1 MSMYNYKARN
11 VSGQLLQGTIEADN
25 EKALASK
32 LSTQGLMLIKSEE
45 LKKKTAFKESMSR
58 FKKVS
63 LKSLSI
69 FARQFSTMIDA
80 GVSLVK
86 CLDVLAQQTEDEKL
100 RGILREV
107 RKDVEDGST
116 LANAFN
122 KHKQV
127 FGELFINLVH
137 AGEVGGVLDEVMQ
150 RLASFFESEQ
160 KIRSKVKSAM
170 TYPAV
175 ILFIAVAVVIFLVA
189 FVLPTFV
196 TMFEGMEVT
205 LPAPTRMLLWISGA
219 MRSYWYLFIVGAI
232 IFGVSFSRFIGTPTG
247 KNLLDRFIL
256 KFPVFGPLIR
266 KIAISR
272 FARTLSTLLSSGV
285 PVLQALDVVARAAG
299 NNVVAEA
306 ILKARASIREGE
318 SIASPLSE
326 TEIFPPMVTQ
336 MISVGEETGNLD
348 TMLGKIADF
357 YDLEIETT
365 VGALTSLLEPL
376 LMVAMGFIVG
386 FIVISMFLPLFNL
399 VGALGQGK

>member
-1 MSMYNYKARN
+1 MGMFNYKART
-11 VSGQLLQGTIEADN
+11 VSGQLMQGQIEADN
-25 EKALASK
+25 EKALATK
-32 LSTQGLMLIKSEE
+32 LSSQGLMLIKSEE
-45 LKKKTAFKESMSR
+45 VKKKTAFKETLSR

-63 LKSLSI
+63 LKALSI

-86 CLDVLAQQTEDEKL
+86 CLDVLSQQTEDEKL
-100 RGILREV
+100 RGILKEV
-107 RKDVEDGST
+107 RQNVEDGST

-122 KHKQV
+122 KHRQT
-127 FGELFINLVH
+127 FGELFVNLVH
-137 AGEVGGVLDEVMQ
+137 AGEIGGVLDEVMQ
-150 RLASFFESEQ
+150 RLATFFESEQ

-170 TYPAV
+170 TYPAI
-175 ILFIAVAVVIFLVA
+175 ILFVAVSVTIFLIVY
-189 FVLPTFV
+189 VLPTFIS
-196 TMFEGMEVT
+196 MFEGMEIE
-205 LPAPTRMLLWISGA
+205 LPKTTKMLLWLSNAIRG
-219 MRSYWYLFIVGAI
+219 YWYLFVVGLIVFI
-232 IFGVSFSRFIGTPTG
+232 IAFARFITTPQG
-247 KNLLDRFIL
+247 KRLFDRFVL
-256 KFPVFGPLIR
+256 KFPVFGPLIK

-272 FARTLSTLLSSGV
+272 FARTLSTLMSSGV

-299 NNVVAEA
+299 NDVISQA
-306 ILKARASIREGE
+306 ILKARTSIREGE

-348 TMLGKIADF
+348 TMLEKIADF

-365 VGALTSLLEPL
+365 VASLTSLLEPL

-386 FIVISMFLPLFNL
+386 FIVISMFMPLFTM

>member
-1 MSMYNYKARN
+1 MAMFNYKARN
-11 VSGQLLQGTIEADN
+11 VSGQLLQGSVEADN

-45 LKKKTAFKESMSR
+45 IKKKTGFSESLSR

-63 LKSLSI
+63 LKAVAI

-107 RKDVEDGST
+107 RQAVEDGST

-122 KHKQV
+122 KHKLV

-137 AGEVGGVLDEVMQ
+137 AGEIGGVLDEVMQ

-160 KIRSKVKSAM
+160 RIRAKVRSAM

-175 ILFIAVAVVIFLVA
+175 ILFVAVSVVIFLVA

-196 TMFEGMEVT
+196 SMFEGMDVE
-205 LPAPTRMLLWISGA
+205 LPKPTKMLLWISAA
-219 MRSYWYLFIVGAI
+219 MRSYWYIFIVGAI
-232 IFGVSFSRFIGTPTG
+232 GGGVSFFRFIATPTG
-247 KNLLDRFIL
+247 KKLFDRFVL
-256 KFPVFGPLIR
+256 KFPVFGPLTR

-299 NNVVAEA
+299 NVVVADA

-318 SIASPLSE
+318 SIASPLGE

-348 TMLGKIADF
+348 TMLEKISDF
-357 YDLEIETT
+357 YDLEVETT
-365 VGALTSLLEPL
+365 VSSLTSLLEPL
-376 LMVAMGFIVG
+376 MMVVMGFIVG
-386 FIVISMFLPLFNL
+386 FIVISMFMPLFNL

>member
-1 MSMYNYKARN
+1 MGMFNYKARS
-11 VSGQLLQGTIEADN
+11 VSGQLMQGQIEADN
-25 EKALASK
+25 EKALATK
-32 LSTQGLMLIKSEE
+32 LSSQGLMLIKSEE
-45 LKKKTAFKESMSR
+45 VKKKTAFKETLSR

-63 LKSLSI
+63 LKALSI

-86 CLDVLAQQTEDEKL
+86 CLDVLSQQTEDEKL
-100 RGILREV
+100 RGILKEV
-107 RKDVEDGST
+107 RQNVEDGST

-122 KHKQV
+122 KHRQV
-127 FGELFINLVH
+127 FGELFVNLVH
-137 AGEVGGVLDEVMQ
+137 AGEIGGVLDEVMQ
-150 RLASFFESEQ
+150 RLATFFESEQ

-170 TYPAV
+170 TYPAI
-175 ILFIAVAVVIFLVA
+175 ILFVAVSVTIFLIVY
-189 FVLPTFV
+189 VLPTFIS
-196 TMFEGMEVT
+196 MFEGMEIE
-205 LPAPTRMLLWISGA
+205 LPKTTKMLLWLSNAIRG
-219 MRSYWYLFIVGAI
+219 YWYLFVVGLIVFI
-232 IFGVSFSRFIGTPTG
+232 IAFARFITTPQG
-247 KNLLDRFIL
+247 KRLFDRFIL
-256 KFPVFGPLIR
+256 KFPVFGPLIK

-299 NNVVAEA
+299 NDVISQA
-306 ILKARASIREGE
+306 ILKARTSIREGE

-326 TEIFPPMVTQ
+326 TDIFPPMVTQ

-348 TMLGKIADF
+348 TMLEKISDF

-365 VGALTSLLEPL
+365 VASLTSLLEPL

-386 FIVISMFLPLFNL
+386 FIVISMFMPLFTM

>member
-1 MSMYNYKARN
+1 MGMYNYKARN

-45 LKKKTAFKESMSR
+45 LKKKTALKESMSR

-63 LKSLSI
+63 LKSISI

-86 CLDVLAQQTEDEKL
+86 CLDVLSQQTEDEKL

-107 RKDVEDGST
+107 RQSVEDGST

-150 RLASFFESEQ
+150 RLAFFFESEQ

-196 TMFEGMEVT
+196 TMFEGMDVT
-205 LPAPTRMLLWISGA
+205 LPAPTRMLLWISA
-219 MRSYWYLFIVGAI
+219 SLRSYWYLFIVGAI
-232 IFGVSFSRFIGTPTG
+232 IFVVSFSRFISTPTG

-256 KFPVFGPLIR
+256 KLPVFGMLIR

-272 FARTLSTLLSSGV
+272 FSRTLSTLLSSGV

-318 SIASPLSE
+318 SIATPLGE

>member
-1 MSMYNYKARN
+1 MGSFNYKART
-11 VSGQLLQGTIEADN
+11 VSGQLVTGVLEADN
-25 EKALASK
+25 EKSLASK
-32 LSTQGLMLIKSEE
+32 LSSQGLMLIKSEE
-45 LKKKTAFKESMSR
+45 IKKKAAFAESLSR

-86 CLDVLAQQTEDEKL
+86 CLDVLSQQTEDEKL

-107 RKDVEDGST
+107 RQSVEDGST

-122 KHKQV
+122 KHRLV

-137 AGEVGGVLDEVMQ
+137 AGEIGGVLDEVMQ

-160 KIRSKVKSAM
+160 KIRSKVRSAM
-170 TYPAV
+170 TYPAI
-175 ILFIAVAVVIFLVA
+175 ILFVAVGVVIFLVA

-196 TMFEGMEVT
+196 QMFEGMDVE
-205 LPAPTRMLLWISGA
+205 LPKPTKMLLWLSAA
-219 MRSYWYLFIVGAI
+219 MRHYWYLFVVGGI
-232 IFGVSFSRFIGTPTG
+232 GVSIAFGRFISTPSG
-247 KNLLDRFIL
+247 KRLYDRFIL
-256 KFPVFGPLIR
+256 KFPVFGPLTR

-272 FARTLSTLLSSGV
+272 FARTLSTLMSSGV

-299 NNVVAEA
+299 NDVVAQA
-306 ILKARASIREGE
+306 ILKARTSIREGE
-318 SIASPLSE
+318 SIASPLGE

-336 MISVGEETGNLD
+336 MIAVGEETGNLD
-348 TMLGKIADF
+348 TMLEKVADF

-365 VGALTSLLEPL
+365 VASLTSLLEPL
-376 LMVAMGFIVG
+376 LMVAMGGIVG

>member
-1 MSMYNYKARN
+1 MGSFNYKARA
-11 VSGQLLQGTIEADN
+11 VSGQLVTGVLEADN
-25 EKALASK
+25 EKSLASK
-32 LSTQGLMLIKSEE
+32 LSSQGLMLIKSEE
-45 LKKKTAFKESMSR
+45 IKKKAAFAESLSR

-86 CLDVLAQQTEDEKL
+86 CLDVLSQQTEDEKL

-107 RKDVEDGST
+107 RQSVEDGST

-122 KHKQV
+122 KHRLV

-137 AGEVGGVLDEVMQ
+137 AGEIGGVLDEVMQ

-160 KIRSKVKSAM
+160 RIRSKVRSAM
-170 TYPAV
+170 TYPAI
-175 ILFIAVAVVIFLVA
+175 ILVVAVGVVIFLVA

-196 TMFEGMEVT
+196 QMFEGMEVE
-205 LPAPTRMLLWISGA
+205 LPKPTKMLLWISAA
-219 MRSYWYLFIVGAI
+219 MRHYWYLFIVGAI
-232 IFGVSFSRFIGTPTG
+232 GVSIAFARFISTPSG
-247 KNLLDRFIL
+247 KRLFDRFVL
-256 KFPVFGPLIR
+256 KFPVFGPLTR

-272 FARTLSTLLSSGV
+272 FARTLSTLMSSGV

-299 NNVVAEA
+299 NDVVAQA

-318 SIASPLSE
+318 SIASPLGE

-336 MISVGEETGNLD
+336 MIAVGEETGNLD
-348 TMLGKIADF
+348 TMLEKVADF

-365 VGALTSLLEPL
+365 VASLTSLLEPL